1 MELETVKT
9 VIWVVTTLIC
19 SYIVGWH
26 VADYIKFK
34 RNLK

>member
-1 MELETVKT
+1 MQFETFKT
-9 VIWVVTTLIC
+9 VVWVVTTLVC
-19 SYIVGWH
+19 SGIVGWH